1 MRYRFR
7 KPNRRSLRL
16 KGYDYTSPGAYF
28 VTLCTQGRLC
38 LFGEIKEGAMC
49 LNEIGHMIER
59 WWLSIPERFEHVD
72 IDAFVIMPNH
82 LHGIIVL
89 EAIIDEH
96 FRHVSLASVVRW
108 FKTKTTNE
116 YIQGVKQKGWPP
128 FDRRLWQR
136 NYWEHI
142 IRNDRSL
149 ERIRR
154 YIVENPL
161 RWHLD
166 RENPIYWK

>member
-1 MRYRFR
+1 MR

-38 LFGEIKEGAMC
+38 LFGEIKEGVMC

-59 WWLSIPERFEHVD
+59 WLLSIPERFEHVD

-82 LHGIIVL
+82 LHGIIVF
-89 EAIIDEH
+89 EAIVNKQ

-108 FKTKTTNE
+108 FKKKTTNE

-128 FDRRLWQR
+128 FNRRLWQR